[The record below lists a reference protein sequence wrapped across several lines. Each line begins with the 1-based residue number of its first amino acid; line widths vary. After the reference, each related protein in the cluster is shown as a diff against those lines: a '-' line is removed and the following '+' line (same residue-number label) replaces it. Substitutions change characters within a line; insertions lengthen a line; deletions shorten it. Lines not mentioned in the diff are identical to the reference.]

1 MATALEKI
9 VGSQSFEVIS
19 TTAAFTGKTYTS
31 IVVNS
36 DAVFSVLSIDG
47 ASVMTSKA
55 LTGVTI
61 KAGAYLPAQSGSV
74 FTAVTLTSGT
84 IICYN

>member
-1 MATALEKI
+1 MATALEQI

-19 TTAAFTGKTYTS
+19 TTSAFTGKTYTS

-36 DAVFSVLSIDG
+36 DAVFSALQIDG
-47 ASVMTSKA
+47 VSVMTSKG

-61 KAGAYLPAQSGSV
+61 KAGAYLSAGSGSV
-74 FTAVTLTSGT
+74 FNAVTLTSGT

>member
-1 MATALEKI
+1 MANALEKI

-19 TTAAFTGKTYTS
+19 TTSAFTGKTYTS

-36 DAVFSVLSIDG
+36 DAVFSVLQIDG
-47 ASVMTSKA
+47 TSVMTSKNI
-55 LTGVTI
+55 TGVTI
-61 KAGAYLPAQSGSV
+61 KAGAYLSAGSGSV
-74 FTAVTLTSGT
+74 FNAVTLTSGT

>member
-1 MATALEKI
+1 MATALEQI

-19 TTAAFTGKTYTS
+19 TTGAVTGKTYTS

-36 DAVFSVLSIDG
+36 DAVFSVLQING
-47 ASVMTSKA
+47 TSVMSSKG

-61 KAGAYLPAQSGSV
+61 KAGAYLSAGSGSV
-74 FTAVTLTSGT
+74 FNAITLVSGT

>member
-1 MATALEKI
+1 MATALEQI

-19 TTAAFTGKTYTS
+19 TTSAFTGKTYTS

-36 DAVFSVLSIDG
+36 DAVFSALQID
-47 ASVMTSKA
+47 SVNVMTSKG

-61 KAGAYLPAQSGSV
+61 KAGAYLSAGSGSV
-74 FTAVTLTSGT
+74 FNAVTLTSGT

>member
-1 MATALEKI
+1 MATALEQI

-19 TTAAFTGKTYTS
+19 TTSAFTGKTYTS

-36 DAVFSVLSIDG
+36 DAVFSALQID
-47 ASVMTSKA
+47 SVNVMTSKN

-61 KAGAYLPAQSGSV
+61 KAGAYLSAGNGSV
-74 FTAVTLTSGT
+74 FNAVTLTSGT